1 MNRCALPMPLLR
13 FHHSASRLYC
23 HSLKDDLNNWIHHQL
38 SIALPLL
45 RYNVLV
51 QFLCIYI
58 DANSCS
64 LHQRISIF
72 SSSLYRY
79 SCVSWTDCRVNLL
92 VLHLTNIFGH
102 CFCFVQSVFKILRM
116 NLNVHYHVCSSWSLM
131 LRYLYYSQV
140 TEIYNPPFS
149 SSSSSS
155 LRVEILFTQRD
166 ITVVI
171 LTIII
176 IDIIAGLSPK
186 LRDFLIILI
195 CTKVKVLS
203 AC

>member
-1 MNRCALPMPLLR
+1 
-13 FHHSASRLYC
+13 
-23 HSLKDDLNNWIHHQL
+23 
-38 SIALPLL
+38 
-45 RYNVLV
+45 
-51 QFLCIYI
+51 
-58 DANSCS
+58 
-64 LHQRISIF
+64 
-72 SSSLYRY
+72 
-79 SCVSWTDCRVNLL
+79 
-92 VLHLTNIFGH
+92 
-102 CFCFVQSVFKILRM
+102 
-116 NLNVHYHVCSSWSLM
+116 M

-140 TEIYNPPFS
+140 TEIYNPPF
-149 SSSSSS
+149 SSSSS